1 MTLDISLRKTDA
13 GQKRLSFLWQ
23 KKWSK
28 VNATIKNAK
37 ILASFMQDNCPK
49 EKYLTSS
56 AKIS

>member
-1 MTLDISLRKTDA
+1 MLDKNAYPSYGK
-13 GQKRLSFLWQ
+13 

-28 VNATIKNAK
+28 INATIKNAK